1 MFLSFIL
8 VIALVT
14 FIASA
19 FAADPA
25 LKSYNIDDD
34 ITVSGLSSGGFMAVQ
49 VIIYFSRSTCNF
61 ILTLFLVDTRSIF
74 WNH

>member
-1 MFLSFIL
+1 MFSSFIL
-8 VIALVT
+8 VVALIAFV
-14 FIASA
+14 ASSA

-49 VIIYFSRSTCNF
+49 VIIYF
-61 ILTLFLVDTRSIF
+61 
-74 WNH
+74 